1 MQAKTVN
8 AAKVFYDGSCP
19 ICSREIGFY
28 RKRSGA
34 EKIDWVDVSQAE
46 AGEVAPGL
54 SKANA
59 LNRLHVMSPAGE
71 LVSGGAAFTLI
82 WSQLPGFSW
91 LASLFSRPL
100 LAAVLERAYDFF
112 LAVRRGRAMKS

>member
-1 MQAKTVN
+1 MEGKSET
-8 AAKVFYDGSCP
+8 AARVFYDGSCP

-28 RKRSGA
+28 QKRSGA
-34 EKIDWVDVSQAE
+34 EKIDWVDVSKAE
-46 AGEVAPGL
+46 AGEVVPGL

-59 LNRLHVMSPAGE
+59 LDRLHVLNPAGE

-91 LASLFSRPL
+91 LARVFKRPL
-100 LAAVLERAYDFF
+100 MARVLERAYAFF
-112 LAVRRGRAMKS
+112 LAVRRG

>member
-1 MQAKTVN
+1 MQDTTKD
-8 AAKVFYDGSCP
+8 AARVFYDGSCP

-28 RKRSGA
+28 QKRSGA

-59 LNRLHVMSPAGE
+59 LDRLHVMNPAGE

-91 LASLFSRPL
+91 LASVFNRPL
-100 LAAVLERAYDFF
+100 MAGLLEWAYDFF
-112 LAVRRGRAMKS
+112 LAVRRRRAQKS

>member
-1 MQAKTVN
+1 MQEKTED

-28 RKRSGA
+28 QKRAGA
-34 EKIDWVDVSQAE
+34 EKIDWVDVSLAK

-54 SKANA
+54 SKATA
-59 LNRLHVMSPAGE
+59 LERLYVMNPAGE

-82 WSQLPGFSW
+82 WSQLPGFAW
-91 LASLFSRPL
+91 LAGVFRRPL
-100 LAAVLERAYDFF
+100 MAGILERAYDFF
-112 LAVRRGRAMKS
+112 LTVRRGRTQKS